1 MVSKY
6 TRLLEERI
14 VNDKT
19 GYVWRITDVPR
30 SWRNQTETKVL
41 SDGYIFDEDGTAIKE
56 EEE

>member
-30 SWRNQTETKVL
+30 SWRSQTEQKVL
-41 SDGYIFDEDGTAIKE
+41 SDGYTFDDDGTAIKGE
-56 EEE
+56 KE